1 MAKANFMKRQ
11 INKSAGVLI
20 ALHVLLLF
28 YSLSGIFSKNA
39 AYQPF
44 LSVPFI
50 LLYGGMLAVLFIYAI
65 GWQQIIKRLPLTVA
79 FANKAIT
86 VVWGIVWG
94 ALIFGEQINIQMII
108 GAVLVIAGIVWYS
121 IEDGKLSDE
130 FSNNASCTGGDTF
143 CKIDE
148 PKQMQKR
155 AESEGGQQ

>member
-1 MAKANFMKRQ
+1 MQKKVNKR
-11 INKSAGVLI
+11 AVVLI

-44 LSVPFI
+44 LSVSFI

-79 FANKAIT
+79 FANKAVT

-94 ALIFGEQINIQMII
+94 VLFFGETVNAQMVL
-108 GAVLVIAGIVWYS
+108 GALLVIAGIVIYS
-121 IEDGKLSDE
+121 IEDGRQSKE
-130 FSNNASCTGGDTF
+130 TANRNA
-143 CKIDE
+143 
-148 PKQMQKR
+148 
-155 AESEGGQQ
+155 EGEN

>member
-1 MAKANFMKRQ
+1 MKKRT
-11 INKSAGVLI
+11 NKSAIVLI

-86 VVWGIVWG
+86 VVWGMVWG
-94 ALIFGEQINIQMII
+94 VLFFGEQINIQMII
-108 GAVLVIAGIVWYS
+108 GAALVIAGIVWYS
-121 IEDGKLSDE
+121 IEDGKFTTNSQAQ
-130 FSNNASCTGGDTF
+130 SNKTTSAIDGNQDTLNTATDSQGD
-143 CKIDE
+143 
-148 PKQMQKR
+148 R
-155 AESEGGQQ
+155 